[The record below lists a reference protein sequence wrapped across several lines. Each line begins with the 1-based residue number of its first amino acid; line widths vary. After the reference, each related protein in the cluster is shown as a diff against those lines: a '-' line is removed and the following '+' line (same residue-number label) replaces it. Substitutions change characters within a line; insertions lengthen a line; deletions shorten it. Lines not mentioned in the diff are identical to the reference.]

1 MGDITDV
8 VATLKRITVDIHRKI
23 MERYADNPSQKYIL
37 SGGGMFLVSFAAAC
51 GRVRNMLNITSLEG
65 ALQRLIK
72 ELDSLGRPTE
82 PRRIPAH
89 REQYQ
94 DRTGQGNSAAGL
106 RHFPPVLQRHNAG
119 FGLGGCGSADD
130 PVSQNHRALPGRPA
144 AMWAFSRLPLLGTHT
159 ARLSAP
165 SPGRQDGRIL
175 AQTGADGSLWPG
187 FRQLV
192 QRLAFGWIGFR
203 KAFWW
208 VRDDLLYL
216 TEPTE
221 LIGRGGAI

>member
-1 MGDITDV
+1 
-8 VATLKRITVDIHRKI
+8 
-23 MERYADNPSQKYIL
+23 
-37 SGGGMFLVSFAAAC
+37 
-51 GRVRNMLNITSLEG
+51 
-65 ALQRLIK
+65 
-72 ELDSLGRPTE
+72 
-82 PRRIPAH
+82 
-89 REQYQ
+89 
-94 DRTGQGNSAAGL
+94 
-106 RHFPPVLQRHNAG
+106 
-119 FGLGGCGSADD
+119 
-130 PVSQNHRALPGRPA
+130 
-144 AMWAFSRLPLLGTHT
+144 MWAFSPLPLLGTHT

-216 TEPTE
+216 TEPLFLLVGAGRFERPTPCAQGSLRHAAE
-221 LIGRGGAI
+221 MPYFQVLRFLIDGGFLLKRVEPC